1 MAAVSAGEGEGRRYI
16 VTTAWDWGPLA
27 SWDSGRHWPSWQPPL
42 DGGSAACIGEGGGAY
57 GMGASNRTLVMHR
70 HNILYSS
77 MGGKNLSRFVVPH
90 GATVFG
96 PAYAKRAGS
105 RSEPSGAVY
114 APAFFGPMPFNIT
127 AGKVLTGC
135 TGAARVADLGVHTNF
150 SCLAAV
156 DLGIQYG
163 WYKGVDAAVW
173 HGESDRHCHICAIPG
188 NASSWQYAAAAGAF
202 SYVYNAAQGD
212 RERGLLLKELDANRD
227 GRIDAA
233 DLRATQDR
241 PPDEADDDK
250 DDFFDYDKRLPRPF
264 GGVPD
269 GSVTYVIKNFGYGFG
284 NWTWSALPP
293 FLQAE
298 GITGFVTDPSDGGKV
313 VYGLGKAC
321 ITRSYDFGDT
331 WAPCWN
337 ASGLSGTF
345 KSLEIKDSTTM
356 ILLRASD
363 LPLRT
368 KDGGATWQ
376 PLESVAGVK
385 DSLRAFRYSW
395 TGKTLVMFAN
405 GGTQSARHP
414 HTAYVWRSTDDGDTW
429 TDETD
434 DIVTNGAGIS
444 QWYEGTLYMSSGGGG
459 IFAKQFE

>member
-1 MAAVSAGEGEGRRYI
+1 
-16 VTTAWDWGPLA
+16 
-27 SWDSGRHWPSWQPPL
+27 
-42 DGGSAACIGEGGGAY
+42 
-57 GMGASNRTLVMHR
+57 MGASNRTLVMHR

-105 RSEPSGAVY
+105 RSEPNGAVY

-173 HGESDRHCHICAIPG
+173 HGERPPLPHLRHPG
-188 NASSWQYAAAAGAF
+188 QCLSWQYAAAAGAF
-202 SYVYNAAQGD
+202 GYVYNAAQGD
-212 RERGLLLKELDANRD
+212 RDGLHSRSSMPTATAGSTRQICARRRTARPRRTTTGRLFRLRQAAAALRRRARRQRDVRHQELW
-227 GRIDAA
+227 
-233 DLRATQDR
+233 LRLWQLDVVR
-241 PPDEADDDK
+241 PPAV
-250 DDFFDYDKRLPRPF
+250 PP
-264 GGVPD
+264 GG
-269 GSVTYVIKNFGYGFG
+269 GHHGF
-284 NWTWSALPP
+284 
-293 FLQAE
+293 
-298 GITGFVTDPSDGGKV
+298 TDPSDGGKV

-363 LPLRT
+363 RRCAPRT
-368 KDGGATWQ
+368 VVRRGS
-376 PLESVAGVK
+376 PS
-385 DSLRAFRYSW
+385 RAWPGEGLAARVPI
-395 TGKTLVMFAN
+395 LVDWHDARDVR
-405 GGTQSARHP
+405 QRRHP
-414 HTAYVWRSTDDGDTW
+414 ERPSPAHGVCLAEHGRRRHLDRRDR
-429 TDETD
+429 
-434 DIVTNGAGIS
+434 
-444 QWYEGTLYMSSGGGG
+444 
-459 IFAKQFE
+459 